1 MAGPP
6 VEESLEELKKK
17 LEKWKFLGLSKSPAG
32 RAFALVE
39 AYTGLIPVTPEDSLS
54 TEHP

>member
-32 RAFALVE
+32 RVFALVE